1 MPHLSSKPV
10 LWFHPT
16 FMYSLSLCLLP
27 AFGTFPFSLVGL
39 CQAWSQYKLDFLL
52 PNLLIVTM
60 DELPTKDQALSEDG
74 SLYGVSD
81 DSIDLA
87 RRTSFVDDEVENRYF
102 GRSENRKVRGL
113 KALVFLALFLVTL
126 AVCLVIFFLTA
137 AGQRHEFEAS

>member
-1 MPHLSSKPV
+1 
-10 LWFHPT
+10 
-16 FMYSLSLCLLP
+16 
-27 AFGTFPFSLVGL
+27 
-39 CQAWSQYKLDFLL
+39 
-52 PNLLIVTM
+52 M
-60 DELPTKDQALSEDG
+60 DELPTKGQALSEDG